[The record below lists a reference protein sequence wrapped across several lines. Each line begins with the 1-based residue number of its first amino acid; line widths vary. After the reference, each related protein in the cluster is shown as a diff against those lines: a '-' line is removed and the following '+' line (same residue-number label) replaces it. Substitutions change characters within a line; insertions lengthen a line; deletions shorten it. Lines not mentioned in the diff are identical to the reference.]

1 MSIFEDDL
9 TRLNFEDY
17 IWIIFIVLGILN
29 IVGDK
34 YLKNFLK
41 TNNKEDENVAN
52 KIFLFILIISLLIY
66 IYFFIRNVNAFEK
79 SNDEEKELFFI
90 KVFGSVLFIGGI
102 ICLIY
107 FQYNQTDF
115 IGTPLL

>member
-1 MSIFEDDL
+1 MRIFDNDL

-17 IWIIFIVLGILN
+17 IWIIFIGLGILN

-34 YLKNFLK
+34 YLKDYIK
-41 TNNKEDENVAN
+41 TNNKEDEKIAN

-66 IYFFIRNVNAFEK
+66 IYFFIRNIYAYEK
-79 SNDEEKELFFI
+79 CNEEEKELFFV
-90 KVFGSVLFIGGI
+90 KVFGSALVIGGI

-107 FQYNQTDF
+107 FQYNQNDF
-115 IGTPLL
+115 IGTPLF

>member
-1 MSIFEDDL
+1 MNIFDDDL

-17 IWIIFIVLGILN
+17 IWIIFIGLGILN

-34 YLKNFLK
+34 YLKDFLK
-41 TNNKEDENVAN
+41 MNNKSDEDFAN

-66 IYFFIRNVNAFEK
+66 IYFFIRNIIAYEK
-79 SNDEEKELFFI
+79 SNEEEKEVFFI
-90 KVFGSVLFIGGI
+90 KVFGSSLFIGGI